1 MHSPLAMQA
10 LAHFSDSAGP
20 LPSRRM
26 SSTPDTT
33 AFGSASPRPAGAAIG
48 QALKQAPHLV
58 QASSMSSTRRGEG
71 FFESGVLHRIRIAQ
85 ITTARA
91 SVRNAV
97 HDRHFWIAAAALRHH
112 VLRRAVEFGEERVDR
127 RGRRPGVISR
137 SSLAASARN
146 CGSFMVA
153 SNAARSAALRS
164 AGMSGEVKNGRPTIL
179 PGDQEPQHLAL
190 LVARGA
196 LERHRHVR
204 QVGILLQIELHQH
217 VDLRQPVLLA
227 LEARP
232 RPAAAA
238 VDLAALHREIDVVA
252 ARIAGDELDLGAEHV
267 AQDQRERVGIGADRA
282 AAEAELAL
290 EHVVPGL
297 DRRGLPGGADA
308 GLAGDAAEPGELGRR
323 RSWRR

>member
-1 MHSPLAMQA
+1 
-10 LAHFSDSAGP
+10 
-20 LPSRRM
+20 
-26 SSTPDTT
+26 
-33 AFGSASPRPAGAAIG
+33 
-48 QALKQAPHLV
+48 
-58 QASSMSSTRRGEG
+58 MSSTREVRACSNPG
-71 FFESGVLHRIRIAQ
+71 LHQFRIAQ
-85 ITTARA
+85 NDGLRER
-91 SVRNAV
+91 SRRVRVATLAGTLTSGSPPRPCAPRPSACGRV
-97 HDRHFWIAAAALRHH
+97 RRGTRRSG
-112 VLRRAVEFGEERVDR
+112 RRATGL
-127 RGRRPGVISR
+127 ISR

-179 PGDQEPQHLAL
+179 PRDQKPQHLPL
-190 LVARGA
+190 LVVRRA

-204 QVGILLQIELHQH
+204 QIGVLLQIELHQH

-227 LEARP
+227 LQARP

-238 VDLAALHREIDVVA
+238 VDLAALHGEVDVVA

-267 AQDQRERVGIGADRA
+267 AQDQREGVRIGADRA

-308 GLAGDAAEPGELGRR
+308 GLAGDAAEPGELGRHR
-323 RSWRR
+323 TWRR